1 MQRDQAVFFEKI
13 STQERFYSNYFRVV
27 YHGEN
32 FDAAIRC
39 VGACAAGGAV
49 HGVCSD
55 QEFIYRGVRLEPVM
69 YFTNRSQLA
78 AAEARLFAGAFACA
92 VGDAVKMKFP
102 DAEIFM
108 SSDAPSEERMAACK
122 SKRVK
127 CLAAAAATLAR
138 RSSPSP
144 R

>member
-1 MQRDQAVFFEKI
+1 MFFEKI

-32 FDAAIRC
+32 FEAAIRC
-39 VGACAAGGAV
+39 VGVCAAGGAV

-69 YFTNRSQLA
+69 DFTNRSQLS
-78 AAEARLFAGAFACA
+78 ARPLTGALVGA
-92 VGDAVKMKFP
+92 VCDAVKMKFP

-127 CLAAAAATLAR
+127 CLASAAAAATLVH